1 MVDTNKPYALFISY
15 PGYLQIMEY
24 PDEITGYSYDDTKVE
39 IGKDGVFIEK
49 WDVGLP
55 DGNDGALDIAYSKA
69 ERENVDHVKA
79 KRFQITREANVF
91 LRRVHTLVVPKDYY
105 KELIQKWCNFTG
117 HKYETACEM
126 LDFKEE
132 T

>member
-1 MVDTNKPYALFISY
+1 
-15 PGYLQIMEY
+15 MEY
-24 PDEITGYSYDDTKVE
+24 PDNLVGYSYDDTKVE
-39 IGKDGVFIEK
+39 IGKDGE
-49 WDVGLP
+49 
-55 DGNDGALDIAYSKA
+55 LDIAYSKA

-91 LRRVHTLVVPKDYY
+91 LRRIHTLIVPKDYY

-126 LDFKEE
+126 LNFKEE